1 MAEGSRAKTASQL
14 TIATSTSDSVG
25 HQIAKLKEGLKDG
38 ENTVWESYQ
47 AGRERR
53 LRNKGRGLSSPRP
66 AVGTGCRSASSIATV
81 RPRSELGSSFVGRSS
96 SSSLSQGP
104 SKMQHAHATTAAG
117 KLMVPMQSSVGNA
130 KPASPLTKAESDVA
144 ASSHALLAFNP
155 AQNKQRRSCPHMG
168 SMQSAEQKA
177 SSFLEDAGNMYSP
190 KTCSVV
196 AGTRASG
203 SASPNRRLFKKRSPN
218 KLVGPFDAELENT
231 NLLEWFEEAER
242 IWQENSASWNALAK
256 GDESAS
262 NVLDL
267 FQDEQ
272 EESNSDDR
280 SLPAEQCE
288 DDLENLHQIDRW
300 LRQEARMDRHAMI
313 RREGEERRLI
323 LHFRERITD
332 SLVEKAGS
340 PSKAYKALD
349 HNNSG
354 RVSLNEFDGGMRA
367 LGVKWEEITGLGTI
381 LEVFRLFDQPLPR
394 DPNKDD
400 DDQNRRPKG
409 YLTFGD
415 LFPLQSKNTVDPLR
429 MSTPDFWDYWC
440 SHNKDVSPTGTRYAR
455 WESVGAEEKL
465 AEYKRREIHKERTEE
480 RKNWMRGMIHRLK
493 HNGKSDAR
501 CREIVALHLP
511 KGSGPKDLEGVQ
523 TFSKNEVRACGGIYM
538 DKVRES
544 GRKIEA
550 SVYEMHNSR
559 TKLRTAKQQLY
570 HTTEEPHVK
579 AKQMEDAKTSL
590 MQLGGGSH
598 GLFKREHQDEE
609 VASGLHGLFKRE
621 KHDATVTIANAS

>member
-190 KTCSVV
+190 KTCSD
-196 AGTRASG
+196 
-203 SASPNRRLFKKRSPN
+203 
-218 KLVGPFDAELENT
+218 PFDAELENT

-300 LRQEARMDRHAMI
+300 LRQEARMDR
-313 RREGEERRLI
+313 
-323 LHFRERITD
+323 
-332 SLVEKAGS
+332 
-340 PSKAYKALD
+340 
-349 HNNSG
+349 
-354 RVSLNEFDGGMRA
+354 
-367 LGVKWEEITGLGTI
+367 
-381 LEVFRLFDQPLPR
+381 
-394 DPNKDD
+394 
-400 DDQNRRPKG
+400 
-409 YLTFGD
+409 
-415 LFPLQSKNTVDPLR
+415 
-429 MSTPDFWDYWC
+429 
-440 SHNKDVSPTGTRYAR
+440 
-455 WESVGAEEKL
+455 
-465 AEYKRREIHKERTEE
+465 
-480 RKNWMRGMIHRLK
+480 
-493 HNGKSDAR
+493 
-501 CREIVALHLP
+501 
-511 KGSGPKDLEGVQ
+511 
-523 TFSKNEVRACGGIYM
+523 
-538 DKVRES
+538 
-544 GRKIEA
+544 
-550 SVYEMHNSR
+550 
-559 TKLRTAKQQLY
+559 
-570 HTTEEPHVK
+570 
-579 AKQMEDAKTSL
+579 
-590 MQLGGGSH
+590 
-598 GLFKREHQDEE
+598 
-609 VASGLHGLFKRE
+609 
-621 KHDATVTIANAS
+621 